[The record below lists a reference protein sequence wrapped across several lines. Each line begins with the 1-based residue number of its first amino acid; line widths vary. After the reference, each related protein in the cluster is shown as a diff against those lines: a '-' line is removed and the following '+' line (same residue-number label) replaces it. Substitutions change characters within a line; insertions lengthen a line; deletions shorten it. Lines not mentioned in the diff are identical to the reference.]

1 MVSFK
6 WVIQMNK
13 SKQIEFPFPKRKFIK
28 TKELLKQKLSYYMI
42 NRMVEEN
49 VIKKINGNT
58 YENLAYSRDENDFL
72 YVFGYVDEGV
82 VCLMSAAV
90 YYGLSTFRSNQIDVA
105 IRQKSKVSILPDW
118 PTIGI
123 YYFSIQRYKLGI
135 QTISC
140 EGGSFKIYD
149 MEKTVCDLL
158 TYRNK
163 YGFED
168 CIAVLKNYLRREDRD
183 INKLLAYSKKLR
195 CQNVL
200 TKYLEVLL

>member
-1 MVSFK
+1 
-6 WVIQMNK
+6 MNK
-13 SKQIEFPFPKRKFIK
+13 SKIIDFPFSKRKFIK
-28 TKELLKQKLSYYMI
+28 TNELLEKKFSYYMI

-49 VIKKINGNT
+49 IIKKINGNT
-58 YENLAYSRDENDFL
+58 YENGTYKGDENDFL
-72 YVFGYVDEGV
+72 YVSGYVDEGV

-90 YYGLSTFRSNQIDVA
+90 FHGLSTFRSNQVDVA
-105 IRQKSKVSILPDW
+105 IKQKSKISILPDW

-123 YYFSIQRYKLGI
+123 YYFSNQRYELGI
-135 QTISC
+135 QTIPC

-158 TYRNK
+158 SYRNK
-163 YGFED
+163 YGLED
-168 CIAVLKNYLRREDRD
+168 CLAVLKNYLRSEDRD

-195 CQNVL
+195 CQRVL